1 MYFSHF
7 IQKRLVNRSCVLGS
21 RCSQSAGIAAG
32 AEEAVGPG
40 WAHPEGRK
48 KTGHSVLGGLVGLL
62 TAVLR
67 ILNQKI
73 LAERRA
79 WLKLFKNAGACRAFL
94 EAWKLQNTK
103 HISLLVLPASQPWGS
118 RSRLL
123 SGSQVPAPV
132 CPQGQQVQQC
142 RVEGTRWGCARRS
155 SLHASVLQHSVK
167 TLSVEV
173 AADGFCQAME
183 PRSWCARGERVG
195 EKANKTQ
202 RQCFSS
208 YLFLRFICCH
218 ILGFSL
224 FIWINVSDE
233 VYKSTYFL
241 ELQVR

>member
-1 MYFSHF
+1 MLPECRDCCWCGGSSGPRVGTPRRQKEDGSQCARGVGGTSHCCSSN
-7 IQKRLVNRSCVLGS
+7 IKPENPSREMGMIKAVQKCRCLSGFPGS
-21 RCSQSAGIAAG
+21 V
-32 AEEAVGPG
+32 EA
-40 WAHPEGRK
+40 
-48 KTGHSVLGGLVGLL
+48 S
-62 TAVLR
+62 
-67 ILNQKI
+67 
-73 LAERRA
+73 
-79 WLKLFKNAGACRAFL
+79 
-94 EAWKLQNTK
+94 K
-103 HISLLVLPASQPWGS
+103 HISLLVLPSSQPWGS

-233 VYKSTYFL
+233 V
-241 ELQVR
+241 